1 MRRIFLSLV
10 SLASIVMF
18 FPVEAAQARPAPLES
33 PLCAGSGL
41 VFELDP
47 MFVRNAAP
55 EFRGR
60 VPSKAELA
68 NFKTR
73 AAEQFRRLLAS
84 SCRQGTITRSRLSS
98 VKRVVFVE
106 ADGQEDF
113 PYIVASDRFPRGT
126 IEIWYAYGS
135 ERPQLAHDREMSLA
149 IECWSFPSR
158 KQCAREQP

>member
-10 SLASIVMF
+10 PLALVAMF
-18 FPVEAAQARPAPLES
+18 FPVEGAQARPAPLES

-68 NFKTR
+68 DFRAR

-98 VKRVVFVE
+98 IKRVVFVE

-113 PYIVASDRFPRGT
+113 PDILVSDRFPRGT

-135 ERPQLAHDREMSLA
+135 ERPQLAQDRGMSLA
-149 IECWSFPSR
+149 IECWSFPNR
-158 KQCAREQP
+158 QQCAREQP